1 MNIYT
6 KFDAECNIFRYK
18 NDNILEVLRTHRV
31 RHFLWSFQSPD
42 VWKAY
47 TKFQINQRKTVVEL
61 RYDITSSGQMKKNQ
75 LSKTNPFTRGSLIK
89 IQIQDSQAIQYTF
102 EVVNDTILK
111 YITR

>member
-6 KFDAECNIFRYK
+6 KFDAEWNIFRYK
-18 NDNILEVLRTHRV
+18 NDNILEVLQTHRV

-61 RYDITSSGQMKKNQ
+61 RYDITSSGQMKKITEVK
-75 LSKTNPFTRGSLIK
+75 LTHLP
-89 IQIQDSQAIQYTF
+89 
-102 EVVNDTILK
+102 EVVWLK
-111 YITR
+111 FKYKIARLFNIRPKLWMIQFIW